1 MAFLMQIGLDV
12 QLPVAQRQDLAP
24 ISKEIAFLGVQK
36 NNPLLPAQAPR
47 QNTGQWPPLQL
58 KTHVLI
64 SFSVILEYTLINLQ
78 ATTIFCDNI
87 SALHLTCNPMFHAWT
102 KHIEIE
108 YHFVCEKVSL
118 GSLITR
124 FISSS
129 NQATDIL
136 TKALSREKFLML
148 RSK

>member
-1 MAFLMQIGLDV
+1 MVGSCTYLGGNCISSSAKKQPIFARSSTEAEYRAMASTTVEITCLNFLFRDIGVYFDK
-12 QLPVAQRQDLAP
+12 P
-24 ISKEIAFLGVQK
+24 
-36 NNPLLPAQAPR
+36 
-47 QNTGQWPPLQL
+47 
-58 KTHVLI
+58 
-64 SFSVILEYTLINLQ
+64 
-78 ATTIFCDNI
+78 TTIFCDNI
-87 SALHLTCNPMFHAWT
+87 SALHLTCNPMFRART